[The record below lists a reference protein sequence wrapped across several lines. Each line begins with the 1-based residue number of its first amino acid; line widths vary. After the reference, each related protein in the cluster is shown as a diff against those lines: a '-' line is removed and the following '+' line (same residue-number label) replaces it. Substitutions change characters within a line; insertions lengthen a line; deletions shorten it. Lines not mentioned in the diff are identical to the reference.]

1 MSRALLLSRDAV
13 ADAKPELE
21 IFADDVVCAHGATVG
36 ELDETLLFYLKSR
49 GIPKAQAQAML
60 IKAFLGDA
68 LEQIDDD
75 AIASFMNQIIDD
87 WAEQNNDAL
96 AMGNS

>member
-1 MSRALLLSRDAV
+1 
-13 ADAKPELE
+13 
-21 IFADDVVCAHGATVG
+21 
-36 ELDETLLFYLKSR
+36 
-49 GIPKAQAQAML
+49 ML

>member
-1 MSRALLLSRDAV
+1 M
-13 ADAKPELE
+13 
-21 IFADDVVCAHGATVG
+21 G

-96 AMGNS
+96 PWEIARNEPRKDCNAR